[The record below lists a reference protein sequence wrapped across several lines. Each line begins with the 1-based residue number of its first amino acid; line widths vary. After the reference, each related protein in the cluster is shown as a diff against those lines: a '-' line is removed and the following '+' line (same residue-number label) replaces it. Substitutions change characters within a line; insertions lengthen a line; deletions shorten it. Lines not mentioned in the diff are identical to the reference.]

1 VPKKYCVVSGIYPP
15 DSGGPAKFASTFSQF
30 LLDRNETVRV
40 ISYTNSKSHV
50 IARGNEEINLVSRK
64 LPIPLR
70 YLRIIFLFLKSA
82 TRRELFIV
90 NGCFVEIAI
99 LRIFLPFAYVTKI
112 PGDIVWERARNNGLT
127 TLNVDDFQSQEL
139 NLKYRFFRYMFSL
152 SLRLSKK
159 VIVPSIH
166 LQKLAI
172 SWGVP
177 NERIS
182 LVYNSID
189 TDRFIPA
196 LRINRKFDVL
206 TVSRLVPWKGVE
218 ELIKVCS
225 SLGLSLGIVGDG
237 PLREKLE
244 TVSLESKALVTF
256 FGDVDQDRLVTI
268 LQDASFFVLNSTF
281 EGCPHALLEAMSCG
295 LVPVSNDST
304 GSAEVIRNKVNG
316 ILCGSSTG
324 FTLEAALRF
333 LTLNPDLV
341 SGMSE
346 NARLEIQSNFNFKV
360 NYEKIRTLTDA

>member
-1 VPKKYCVVSGIYPP
+1 MPKKYCVVSGIYPP

-30 LLDRNETVRV
+30 LLGQNDIVRV
-40 ISYTNSKSHV
+40 ISYTNSKSHA
-50 IARGNEEINLVSRK
+50 IARNNQKINLVSRK
-64 LPIPLR
+64 LPLPLR
-70 YLRIIFLFLKSA
+70 YLRIILLFLNSA
-82 TRRELFIV
+82 IRREVFIV
-90 NGCFVEIAI
+90 NGCFVEIVI
-99 LRIFLPFAYVTKI
+99 LRVFLPFPYVTKI

-127 TLNVDDFQSQEL
+127 ALNVDDFQSQDL
-139 NLKYRFFRYMFSL
+139 NLRYRIFRYLFSL
-152 SLRLSKK
+152 SLRLSKR

-166 LQKLAI
+166 LKKLAI

-177 NERIS
+177 NDRIS

-189 TDRFIPA
+189 TDRFTPA
-196 LRINRKFDVL
+196 SINDRKFDVL

-218 ELIKVCS
+218 ELIKICS

-244 TVSLESKALVTF
+244 SISLESKALVTF
-256 FGDVDQDRLVTI
+256 FGDVDQDTLVTI

-304 GSAEVIRNKVNG
+304 GSAEVIQNKVNG

-324 FTLEAALRF
+324 FTLETALRF
-333 LTLNPDLV
+333 LTLNPNLV
-341 SGMSE
+341 LAMSK

-360 NYEKIRTLTDA
+360 NYEKLRTLTDA